1 MEYPTRKMKING
13 LSMNVLIA
21 GEGEPV
27 LLVHGFPD
35 THEVWRKQIPVLIE
49 AGYRVIA
56 PDTRG
61 CGESE
66 PPPGISGYK
75 RELLVEDLR
84 ALLDALEIDKVK
96 LVGHD
101 WGAVQGWQLTLKY
114 PERIERYIPL
124 SVGHPTAYSGGGI
137 VQKLR
142 GWYVVMFQIPRFPE
156 WLLTVGDWWV
166 FRKMTAFPEEFP
178 LWRENLSKPGRLTA
192 GINYYRANL
201 DLILHRDWEKTTVPV
216 YGIVSTGDRFVTVE
230 QMRDSANSMDAPFE
244 YVVIEGAN
252 HWLQLHR
259 PEKVNPVIL
268 KFLKAGI
275 LTKI

>member
-156 WLLTVGDWWV
+156 WLLTVGD
-166 FRKMTAFPEEFP
+166 
-178 LWRENLSKPGRLTA
+178 L
-192 GINYYRANL
+192 
-201 DLILHRDWEKTTVPV
+201 
-216 YGIVSTGDRFVTVE
+216 
-230 QMRDSANSMDAPFE
+230 
-244 YVVIEGAN
+244 
-252 HWLQLHR
+252 
-259 PEKVNPVIL
+259 
-268 KFLKAGI
+268 
-275 LTKI
+275 

>member
-178 LWRENLSKPGRLTA
+178 HWRENLSKPGLLTA

>member
-1 MEYPTRKMKING
+1 MEYPTQKMNING

-61 CGESE
+61 CGDSE
-66 PPPGISGYK
+66 APPDVSGYH
-75 RELLVEDLR
+75 RDLIVNDLR
-84 ALLDALEIDKVK
+84 TLLDELKIDKVK

-101 WGAVQGWQLTLKY
+101 WGAVQGWQLALEY
-114 PERIERYIPL
+114 PERVERYIPL
-124 SVGHPTAYSGGGI
+124 SVGHPTAYGSGGIG
-137 VQKLR
+137 QKLK
-142 GWYVVMFQIPRFPE
+142 GWYVLIFQIPYFPE
-156 WLLTVGDWWV
+156 WLLKTGNWWF
-166 FRKMTAFPEEFP
+166 FRKFTAFAEEFP
-178 LWRENLSKPGRLTA
+178 HWRQNLSRPGRLTA
-192 GINYYRANL
+192 GINYYRANT
-201 DLILHRDWEKTTVPV
+201 DLFFHKEWKKTRVPV
-216 YGIVSTGDRFVTVE
+216 YGIVSNGDRYLTVK
-230 QMRDSANSMDAPFE
+230 QMRDSADSMEAPFQYE
-244 YVVIEGAN
+244 VIDGAN

-268 KFLKAGI
+268 KFLKGGG
-275 LTKI
+275 